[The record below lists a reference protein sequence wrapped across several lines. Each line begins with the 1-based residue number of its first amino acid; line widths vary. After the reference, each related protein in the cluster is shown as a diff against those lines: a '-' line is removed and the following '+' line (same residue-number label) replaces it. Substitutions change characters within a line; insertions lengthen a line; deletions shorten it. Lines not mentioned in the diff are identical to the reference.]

1 MYMQGFFLASN
12 FLLNFH
18 NFTQR
23 LRGSTSESLRVG
35 WFVCYL
41 FGFFFELIQEFIFV
55 GVTQYDKGQLF
66 VMVQYLGITQHGLRY
81 ENGIHNK

>member
-1 MYMQGFFLASN
+1 MRGFFLAIN

-23 LRGSTSESLRVG
+23 LRGSTSKSLRVE

-41 FGFFFELIQEFIFV
+41 FDFFFELIQEFMFV
-55 GVTQYDKGQLF
+55 GVTQYDIDQLF
-66 VMVQYLGITQHGLRY
+66 FSGRLV
-81 ENGIHNK
+81 